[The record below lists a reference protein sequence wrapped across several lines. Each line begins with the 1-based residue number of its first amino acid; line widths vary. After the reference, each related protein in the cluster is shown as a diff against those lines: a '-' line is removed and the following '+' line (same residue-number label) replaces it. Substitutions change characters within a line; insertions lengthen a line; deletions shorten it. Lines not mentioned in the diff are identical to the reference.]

1 MNIRN
6 TVYSLFIWMIILSA
20 LVIMCY
26 QLIKRL
32 FPNLL
37 IFEEVNDVVVRE
49 EDRLPA
55 HNIIIQR
62 IHMEEEIQMENIAGE
77 EVIIR

>member
-49 EDRLPA
+49 EDR
-55 HNIIIQR
+55 
-62 IHMEEEIQMENIAGE
+62 HMEEEIQMENIAGE